1 MNKKLLSAGAIAA
14 GVLSVVAVAGPAC
27 AATSDSVAAGTT
39 YVNDSGEFLINT
51 AYGSFGPALANG
63 DATVIT
69 DANGNVTGTTFA
81 AQPIPD
87 GTIGSSISYSN
98 IKVTLDDTGVNGQFD
113 SNSATVSTQNLEVDI
128 TGSLCLT
135 VSGYKFCDN
144 FMPAAPLQ
152 LFITPTPNTKDPVP
166 QSTVTATG
174 NKQPNGTYDLAGQGY
189 VTVSPNTWT
198 GSALGKLINGS
209 SFTLQLNM
217 APQSSAHSASSLP
230 NLPASKLNS

>member
-1 MNKKLLSAGAIAA
+1 MNKKFLA
-14 GVLSVVAVAGPAC
+14 
-27 AATSDSVAAGTT
+27 AATIATGMLSLVAATAPALASDNTVATNGTT
-39 YVNDSGEFLINT
+39 YVNDSGAFLINT
-51 AYGSFGPALANG
+51 AYGSFGPSLAKG
-63 DATVIT
+63 DATVTT
-69 DANGNVTGTTFA
+69 DASGNVTGETFA

-87 GTIGSSISYSN
+87 GSIGSNISYSN
-98 IKVTLDDTGVNGQFD
+98 LKVTLAETGVSGQFG
-113 SNSATVSTQNLEVDI
+113 SNSATVNAQNLEVDI

-174 NKQPNGTYDLAGQGY
+174 NAQPNGSYDLDGEGY
-189 VTVSPNTWT
+189 VTVSPSTWT
-198 GSALGKLINGS
+198 GAALGKLINGS

-217 APQSSAHSASSLP
+217 APQSSSTIAA
-230 NLPASKLNS
+230 LPAASGIDARTR